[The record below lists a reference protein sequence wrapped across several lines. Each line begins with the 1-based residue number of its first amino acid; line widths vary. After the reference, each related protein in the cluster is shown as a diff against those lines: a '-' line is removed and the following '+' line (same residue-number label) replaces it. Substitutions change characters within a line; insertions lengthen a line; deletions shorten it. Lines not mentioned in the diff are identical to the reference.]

1 MIAAA
6 HVHPV
11 ERSFSPENQ
20 ENSVPACVITLQG
33 GAKMSDYELLHYHA
47 AIAQG
52 HVMLERGLITLHEFL
67 AFEEKMRAKYNLPEN
82 SIYRDKRLLYR
93 NQ

>member
-1 MIAAA
+1 
-6 HVHPV
+6 
-11 ERSFSPENQ
+11 
-20 ENSVPACVITLQG
+20 
-33 GAKMSDYELLHYHA
+33 MSDYELIHYHA

-52 HVMLERGLITLHEFL
+52 HVMLEKGLITAHEFW
-67 AFEEKMRAKYNLPEN
+67 AFEEKMRVKYNLPKI